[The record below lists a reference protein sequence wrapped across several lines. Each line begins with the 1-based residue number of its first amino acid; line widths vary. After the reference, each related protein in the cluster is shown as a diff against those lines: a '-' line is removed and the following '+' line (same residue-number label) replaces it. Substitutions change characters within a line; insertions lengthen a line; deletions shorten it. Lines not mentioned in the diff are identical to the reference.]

1 MKKFMLAAS
10 AFAILAVSP
19 AMAQN
24 AEVQTQTEVEA
35 KTGWENTKEATADA
49 WESTKKAV
57 SEAADATAAK
67 TEEIYED
74 TAAWLDSKTDV
85 DAYVDNQT
93 RFSVTDLS
101 GMDVYNSQNVK
112 IGEVSDLIIEDDGDI
127 EKLVIT
133 SGGLLGLGGETV
145 AIDYDDFKMRTQG
158 DAGYSTNL
166 TEAELKAMTNFDE
179 ATIEADKF
187 LATDLIGKRI
197 INNNMAEI
205 ATVDNIIIEGDDASK
220 LLVSYN
226 TATSADSKGLVDF
239 DNADIVMSADNKVQ
253 FKLDND

>member
-127 EKLVIT
+127 EKLVPPMTGCVAGAISFSSSNTT
-133 SGGLLGLGGETV
+133 S
-145 AIDYDDFKMRTQG
+145 AIP
-158 DAGYSTNL
+158 
-166 TEAELKAMTNFDE
+166 
-179 ATIEADKF
+179 
-187 LATDLIGKRI
+187 
-197 INNNMAEI
+197 
-205 ATVDNIIIEGDDASK
+205 VP
-220 LLVSYN
+220 N
-226 TATSADSKGLVDF
+226 TAALIKHSATLFLTLFLEKS
-239 DNADIVMSADNKVQ
+239 SSR
-253 FKLDND
+253 